1 MKLRRGKSGDGGK
14 PAKDKKAKDK
24 AKKELVT
31 PGNTKKAISIG
42 KILVPVLTPVAM
54 QVAGIARGA
63 WDERRARR
71 LGVPPSELGSY
82 SGKGGALNARI
93 ARISMSISELSANP
107 GPGRA
112 DEVARFVA
120 ENGTRLTDLSAAV
133 RAAEMMPA
141 ERRRAAHRAIG
152 GELDQIEPK
161 LLALLG
167 VDSPGIVMDGSAP
180 KAAPAS
186 LRTAK

>member
-1 MKLRRGKSGDGGK
+1 MKLRRGKSDQSAGK
-14 PAKDKKAKDK
+14 AAARSAKD
-24 AKKELVT
+24 KKELVT
-31 PGNTKKAISIG
+31 PGNAKKAISIG
-42 KILVPVLTPVAM
+42 KILVPVLAPVAM

-71 LGVPPSELGSY
+71 LGVPASELGSY

-93 ARISMSISELSANP
+93 ARISMSISELSADP

-120 ENGTRLTDLSAAV
+120 DNGNRLADLSAAV
-133 RAAEMMPA
+133 RAAEMMPT
-141 ERRRAAHRAIG
+141 ERRRAAHKAVA

-167 VDSPGIVMDGSAP
+167 VDSPGIVVHG
-180 KAAPAS
+180 PAS
-186 LRTAK
+186 